1 MPDMIH
7 NIVYQFAKQLRE
19 IYGDELKKVVV
30 YGSYARGDY
39 QKNSDVDIRIFS
51 PEILGSCYNNII
63 TDSINPSQRETYRH
77 KSVGE
82 KNERK

>member
-1 MPDMIH
+1 MTEID
-7 NIVYQFAKQLRE
+7 YRRGAAFFAL
-19 IYGDELKKVVV
+19 LKKMTMRTFTLK
-30 YGSYARGDY
+30 SRW
-39 QKNSDVDIRIFS
+39 KNSDVDIRIFS

>member
-1 MPDMIH
+1 MTEIDYRRG
-7 NIVYQFAKQLRE
+7 VAFFAL
-19 IYGDELKKVVV
+19 LKKMTMRTFTLK
-30 YGSYARGDY
+30 SRW
-39 QKNSDVDIRIFS
+39 KNSDVDIRIFS

>member
-1 MPDMIH
+1 MREQHLDGNRLPPGCCSF
-7 NIVYQFAKQLRE
+7 FAL
-19 IYGDELKKVVV
+19 LKKMTMRTFTLR
-30 YGSYARGDY
+30 SRW
-39 QKNSDVDIRIFS
+39 KNSDVDIRIFS

-63 TDSINPSQRETYRH
+63 TDSIDPSQRETYRH

>member
-1 MPDMIH
+1 MTEID
-7 NIVYQFAKQLRE
+7 YRRGAAFFCFAKKMTMRTFTLR
-19 IYGDELKKVVV
+19 
-30 YGSYARGDY
+30 SRW
-39 QKNSDVDIRIFS
+39 KNSDVDIRIFS

-63 TDSINPSQRETYRH
+63 TDSIDPSQRETYRH

>member
-1 MPDMIH
+1 MTEID
-7 NIVYQFAKQLRE
+7 YRRGAALFFAL
-19 IYGDELKKVVV
+19 LKKMTMRTFTLR
-30 YGSYARGDY
+30 SRW
-39 QKNSDVDIRIFS
+39 KNSDVDIRIFS

-63 TDSINPSQRETYRH
+63 ADSIDPSQRETYRH

>member
-1 MPDMIH
+1 MTEIDYRRG
-7 NIVYQFAKQLRE
+7 VAFFAL
-19 IYGDELKKVVV
+19 LKKMTMRTFTLK
-30 YGSYARGDY
+30 SRW
-39 QKNSDVDIRIFS
+39 KNSDVDIRIFS

-63 TDSINPSQRETYRH
+63 TDSIDPSQRETYRH

>member
-1 MPDMIH
+1 MTEIDYRRG
-7 NIVYQFAKQLRE
+7 VAFFAL
-19 IYGDELKKVVV
+19 LKKMTMRTFTLK
-30 YGSYARGDY
+30 SRW
-39 QKNSDVDIRIFS
+39 KNSDVDIRIFS
-51 PEILGSCYNNII
+51 PEILGSCYHNII

>member
-1 MPDMIH
+1 MREQHLDGNRLPPGCCFFC
-7 NIVYQFAKQLRE
+7 FAKKMTMRTFT
-19 IYGDELKKVVV
+19 LK
-30 YGSYARGDY
+30 SRW
-39 QKNSDVDIRIFS
+39 KNSDVDIRIFS

>member
-1 MPDMIH
+1 MTVIDYRRG
-7 NIVYQFAKQLRE
+7 VAFFAL
-19 IYGDELKKVVV
+19 LKKMTMRTFTLK
-30 YGSYARGDY
+30 SRW
-39 QKNSDVDIRIFS
+39 KNSDVDIRIFS